1 MVNNTVI
8 LATCTQVLYPL
19 KHVHRAPA
27 TKNTNAYM
35 LGQVGWN
42 EGEENTC
49 GRGTLG
55 LALGTWHETPVS
67 PASAVFLRGL
77 PYFTFGPAA

>member
-1 MVNNTVI
+1 M
-8 LATCTQVLYPL
+8 ASWME
-19 KHVHRAPA
+19 R
-27 TKNTNAYM
+27 
-35 LGQVGWN
+35 GR
-42 EGEENTC
+42 ENTC
-49 GRGTLG
+49 GRGTIG